1 MPASHCE
8 GFSCCGAWALG
19 TGVSVVAVG
28 GLSMDHGLSCSAVC
42 GIFLDRG
49 LNWCLLHYKV
59 DSQPVDHQESPDSS
73 SFLFF
78 FLGVQFSDF

>member
-42 GIFLDRG
+42 GIFLDRVYEV
-49 LNWCLLHYKV
+49 CVCVCVCVCVVVCVSRKRTAKV
-59 DSQPVDHQESPDSS
+59 P
-73 SFLFF
+73 
-78 FLGVQFSDF
+78 